1 MNEAFNFHDT
11 LVIAQYNWWLI
22 LLALALG
29 IWFGWS
35 TSIYEPDDKRS

>member
-11 LVIAQYNWWLI
+11 VVIAQHNWWLL

-29 IWFGWS
+29 IWVGWR
-35 TSIYEPDDKRS
+35 TSEHQSDETRS